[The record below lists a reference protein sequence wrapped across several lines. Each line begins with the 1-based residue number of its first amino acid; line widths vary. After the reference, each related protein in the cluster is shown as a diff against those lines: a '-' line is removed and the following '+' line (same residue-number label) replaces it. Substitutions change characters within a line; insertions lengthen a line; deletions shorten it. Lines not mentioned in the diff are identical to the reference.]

1 MKRLLLLMGAPVLLA
16 AGCASPAATPAAAPV
31 SSAPIS
37 SAPTNSAPSS
47 SAPTPAS
54 SGAAGQASSSSS
66 SGTPRCHTGDLKLK
80 VGDGDGAAGTSYRA
94 LVFTNAAKHTCTL
107 YGYPGVSWVAGNGGK
122 QVNVP
127 FTRNSV
133 DKKATITLKPG
144 AVAHATLA
152 THDVGFFDAAK
163 CKPVDVR
170 GYRVYPPDETASIF
184 VSLPTRVCSVNG
196 VDTGSVTT
204 ITAGASS

>member
-16 AGCASPAATPAAAPV
+16 AGCASPAASPAASPV
-31 SSAPIS
+31 SA
-37 SAPTNSAPSS
+37 APTT

-54 SGAAGQASSSSS
+54 SGAAGQASSSSA
-66 SGTPRCHTGDLKLK
+66 SGTPRCHTADLKLK
-80 VGDGDGAAGTSYRA
+80 VGDGDGAAGTSYSA
-94 LVFTNAAKHTCTL
+94 LVFTNASKHTCTL
-107 YGYPGVSWVAGNGGK
+107 YGYPGVSWVAGNDGK

-163 CKPVDVR
+163 CKPVGVR
-170 GYRVYPPDETASIF
+170 GYRVYPPDEMASVF
-184 VSLPTRVCSVNG
+184 VSLPTQVCSVNG
-196 VDTGSVTT
+196 VNTGSVTT